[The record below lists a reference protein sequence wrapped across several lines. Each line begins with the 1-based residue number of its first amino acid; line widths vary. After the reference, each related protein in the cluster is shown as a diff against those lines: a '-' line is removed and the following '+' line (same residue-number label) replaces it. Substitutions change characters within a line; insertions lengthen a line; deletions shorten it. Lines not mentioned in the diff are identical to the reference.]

1 VSCPC
6 RIFLVYCV
14 VAPVPI
20 STSIGRLL
28 AMSPRPFIV
37 MCGRGDE
44 RVATTCRR
52 WGQIVRG
59 GWNIAAGRG
68 PPAPSLSRTPT
79 APRLSIGSD
88 SVTVNVPF
96 PPTKNVA
103 LAPGCPPS
111 VVCMPPMHPRRR
123 SAAGASIIR
132 RRCLTDATRAP
143 NRSPRHLSTGSPCLR
158 DRAGVA
164 PRTHQVDSDRQ
175 RRSDRVRKGPNFFY

>member
-1 VSCPC
+1 M
-6 RIFLVYCV
+6 LCV
-14 VAPVPI
+14 
-20 STSIGRLL
+20 GR
-28 AMSPRPFIV
+28 
-37 MCGRGDE
+37 GRGDE

-158 DRAGVA
+158 DRAGLLESRRGHTRQTATGSVA
-164 PRTHQVDSDRQ
+164 AIGYARVPIFFTSNSV
-175 RRSDRVRKGPNFFY
+175 RRDEILTCERA